1 MIKRLS
7 TSIIG
12 AFAITFF
19 LFLGMY
25 FLIAPEEV
33 KKATLKPHGLIV
45 LGGVEDATETRT
57 RIRPPEETFDPVEPI
72 DIPRLPKNKTEKT
85 TLSYNNPPPP
95 VTTNRVTPKT
105 FGIAEG
111 DFQPLRKFA
120 PAYPRTQAKNG
131 TEGYVIVKF
140 TITKMGSVEN
150 VTVVES
156 TNRAFERPSIRAVE
170 KYKYKPRV
178 IDGVAVEV
186 QDVME
191 KISFEMEKS

>member
-1 MIKRLS
+1 MIKRFS

-12 AFAITFF
+12 AFAITFS

-33 KKATLKPHGLIV
+33 NKPNLKPHGPFV
-45 LGGVEDATETRT
+45 LGEVKDATETRT
-57 RIRPPEETFDPVEPI
+57 RIRPPEKIIDTVKPD
-72 DIPRLPKNKTEKT
+72 DIPELPKDKTERN
-85 TLSYNNPPPP
+85 TLSYNNPTPP
-95 VTTNRVTPKT
+95 VTPDR
-105 FGIAEG
+105 FGPRIIGLSEG

-120 PAYPRTQAKNG
+120 PAYPRAQANNG

-140 TITKMGSVEN
+140 TITRMGSVEN

-178 IDGVAVEV
+178 IDGIAVEV

>member
-1 MIKRLS
+1 MIKRFS
-7 TSIIG
+7 TSLIG

-33 KKATLKPHGLIV
+33 KKPNIKPHGPIV
-45 LGGVEDATETRT
+45 LGGVEDLTETRT
-57 RIRPPEETFDPVEPI
+57 RIRKPKAIIDPVKPI
-72 DIPRLPKNKTEKT
+72 DIPILPKNKTKKII
-85 TLSYNNPPPP
+85 LSYNNPTPP
-95 VTTNRVTPKT
+95 VPTDRITPRN

-120 PAYPRTQAKNG
+120 PAYPRAQANNG

-178 IDGVAVEV
+178 IDGIAVEV

-191 KISFEMEKS
+191 KISFEIEKS